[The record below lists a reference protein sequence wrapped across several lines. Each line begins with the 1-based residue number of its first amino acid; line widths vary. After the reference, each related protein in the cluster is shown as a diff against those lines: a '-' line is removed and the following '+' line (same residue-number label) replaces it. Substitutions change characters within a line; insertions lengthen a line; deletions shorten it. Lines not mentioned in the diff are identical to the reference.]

1 VDDTA
6 NLVIPQRGKNLYPIA
21 LAVADYDRT
30 RPLIDGRVKPEGISL
45 TTNTAWIGDF
55 CMRPV
60 YEEYDAAEMSF
71 SWYVAAR
78 SRGEPCI
85 ALPIFLLRMP
95 VLAYIL
101 VREDSP
107 AWTIKDLMGKR
118 IGAPGY
124 RYTVN
129 LWMRGILEDHYGM
142 KATDVSWV
150 TCEREGAGYV
160 PPKDVDITIREGR
173 TPEDLL
179 LKGEVDAIFVPQLQE
194 SFLTG
199 KSGLRRLFR
208 DPQAEMRNY
217 FRSTGIFPVTHVLVM
232 KKELVEREP
241 WIAEN
246 MYRAFTAA
254 QRQCDELY
262 RYESKMVS
270 LPDAVFILEQQR
282 AAWGEN
288 VWSHGLTPGNRKV
301 VETFVRYAHAQN
313 YIPRVPTVDELFAPN
328 TLGL

>member
-1 VDDTA
+1 
-6 NLVIPQRGKNLYPIA
+6 
-21 LAVADYDRT
+21 
-30 RPLIDGRVKPEGISL
+30 
-45 TTNTAWIGDF
+45 
-55 CMRPV
+55 
-60 YEEYDAAEMSF
+60 
-71 SWYVAAR
+71 
-78 SRGEPCI
+78 
-85 ALPIFLLRMP
+85 
-95 VLAYIL
+95 
-101 VREDSP
+101 
-107 AWTIKDLMGKR
+107 MGKR

-160 PPKDVDITIREGR
+160 PPKDVDITIRERR
-173 TPEDLL
+173 TPEDLV
-179 LKGEVDAIFVPQLQE
+179 LKGEVDAIFVPQLRV

-232 KKELVEREP
+232 KKELVERP

-288 VWSHGLTPGNRKV
+288 VVAWLDPRQPQGRRDLRALRACTELHPARADGRRIVRAQHARSLSAGARERLRHPDPRRRGL
-301 VETFVRYAHAQN
+301 
-313 YIPRVPTVDELFAPN
+313 
-328 TLGL
+328 